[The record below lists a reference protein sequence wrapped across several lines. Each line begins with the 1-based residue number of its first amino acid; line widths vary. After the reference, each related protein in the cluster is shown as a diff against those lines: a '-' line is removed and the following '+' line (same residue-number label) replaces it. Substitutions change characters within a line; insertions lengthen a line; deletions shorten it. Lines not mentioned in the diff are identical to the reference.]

1 MFLLLYRGKH
11 GLRHIHLQPFK
22 RSRHSSVLMNFQGGE
37 KKKNKKS
44 KAAVTLRFSID
55 FHKFSMGDKQENKC
69 VLKTKTKRGMSAERV
84 QDPTETNY
92 MVTSCARNVEDVQ
105 GASFMKR

>member
-1 MFLLLYRGKH
+1 MFLLPYRGKH

-22 RSRHSSVLMNFQGGE
+22 RSRHSSVLMNFQGGRRGE
-37 KKKNKKS
+37 K